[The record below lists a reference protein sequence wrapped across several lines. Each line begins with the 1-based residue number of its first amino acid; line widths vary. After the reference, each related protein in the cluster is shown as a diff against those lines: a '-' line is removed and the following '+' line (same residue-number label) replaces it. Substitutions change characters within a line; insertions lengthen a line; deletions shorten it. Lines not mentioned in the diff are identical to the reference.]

1 MMKKKATTLLAV
13 LLMGAIAL
21 TGCSAPHTVNGSA
34 EAVSVNGTSVPL
46 GELNFYLRY
55 QQANMQNA
63 YGGMFGETFMNTDIT
78 GSGSVYGKSQGTLF
92 YQECRGKL
100 YLPDPSRELYDSSLE
115 MRL

>member
-78 GSGSVYGKSQGTLF
+78 GSGSVYGVTM
-92 YQECRGKL
+92 R
-100 YLPDPSRELYDSSLE
+100 DSSLE
-115 MRL
+115 TWKNIIWLRQMQRNWACP

>member
-1 MMKKKATTLLAV
+1 MHRSCRMKKYGFCNCERCIKRVALNIKRAYNQKKYTDLQEDFVIMMKKKATTLLAV

-55 QQANMQNA
+55 QQIYMQNA
-63 YGGMFGETFMNTDIT
+63 YGGLFGEN
-78 GSGSVYGKSQGTLF
+78 L
-92 YQECRGKL
+92 
-100 YLPDPSRELYDSSLE
+100 
-115 MRL
+115 